1 MNEEL
6 KGLAE
11 EEAGVIARLRDLF
24 GDGMNGKVL
33 LHTLEITSDRE
44 LMSSCASLRFQNL
57 GKIAPELRAAAME
70 LIQVDTGCLDVWQT
84 LSESEFRRS
93 CGMPCISALGIDLPS
108 SLDERNIPAQL
119 LGARIDPSELDSGRN
134 VGAVREEAVS
144 GNDLLPNDMAREN
157 LETPNVEVR
166 LSATKN
172 RSAGRNRR

>member
-84 LSESEFRRS
+84 LSEN
-93 CGMPCISALGIDLPS
+93 
-108 SLDERNIPAQL
+108 ERNIPAQL